1 MLPDNA
7 IQYKGL
13 TLKKPY
19 SSADEKAELLLD
31 QIIQE
36 SRVGFSEEK
45 VENELKM
52 EMAGLMQT
60 MRYRAMGGDHQLE
73 ETSLEEWMEKLRKEI
88 IRLIIREEQ
97 LQVSEA
103 ELRQAAEELAEK
115 EHTTLEMVRRF
126 MGDDYALL
134 KKDVLNQK
142 AKAFLAEA
150 SQ

>member
-1 MLPDNA
+1 
-7 IQYKGL
+7 
-13 TLKKPY
+13 
-19 SSADEKAELLLD
+19 
-31 QIIQE
+31 
-36 SRVGFSEEK
+36 
-45 VENELKM
+45 
-52 EMAGLMQT
+52 
-60 MRYRAMGGDHQLE
+60 
-73 ETSLEEWMEKLRKEI
+73 MEKLRKEI
-88 IRLIIREEQ
+88 IRDHQVEEILRLIIREEQ